1 MSYKNWN
8 AATVVFA
15 VLLAACGDSTEPV
28 QIPLPEETTEA
39 TVADFVTGDILDPSG
54 FDVITRNVVRTD
66 QVTGWDFV
74 YLLDEQ
80 LGPALVTRGSYVLD
94 EDEQSGV
101 QVVSV
106 AFDDLL
112 EAPESGYITSEP
124 IPITEGGV
132 FVTRSRDDQAFG
144 SLRCRYFGKFSVD
157 EIDEEL
163 GFMTFS
169 HLINPNCESRNLN
182 PATNP

>member
-1 MSYKNWN
+1 MSYKQLS
-8 AATVVFA
+8 AATVALA
-15 VLLAACGDSTEPV
+15 VVVAACGDSTEPV
-28 QIPLPEETTEA
+28 QIPLPEEATEA
-39 TVADFVTGDILDPSG
+39 TVADFISGDILDPSG
-54 FDVITRNVVRTD
+54 FDVITRSVIRTD

-74 YLLDEQ
+74 YLRDEE
-80 LGPALVTRGSYVLD
+80 LGPALVTRGSYILD

-124 IPITEGGV
+124 IPIAQGDV
-132 FVTRSRDDQAFG
+132 FVTRSRDDEAFG
-144 SLRCRYFGKFSVD
+144 NLRCRYFGKFSVD
-157 EIDEEL
+157 EIDDEL

>member
-1 MSYKNWN
+1 MSYMKRG
-8 AATVVFA
+8 AATA
-15 VLLAACGDSTEPV
+15 VIAAALAACGDSTEPV
-28 QIPLPEETTEA
+28 QIPLPEEA
-39 TVADFVTGDILDPSG
+39 TQAIVADFVTGDILDPSG

-74 YLLDEQ
+74 YLVDEEV
-80 LGPALVTRGSYVLD
+80 GPALVTRGSYILD
-94 EDEQSGV
+94 TDEQSGV
-101 QVVSV
+101 TVVPV
-106 AFDDLL
+106 PFDDLL
-112 EAPESGYITSEP
+112 EAPESGYVTNAP
-124 IPITEGGV
+124 IPISEGGV
-132 FVTRSRDDQAFG
+132 FVTRSRDDDAFG

>member
-1 MSYKNWN
+1 MSYTKRS
-8 AATVVFA
+8 AAIA
-15 VLLAACGDSTEPV
+15 ALAGVLVGCGDSTEPI
-28 QIPLPEETTEA
+28 QIPLPEEATQA
-39 TVADFVTGDILDPSG
+39 TVADFITGDLLDPSG
-54 FDVITRNVVRTD
+54 FDVITRSVVRTD

-74 YLLDEQ
+74 YLLDEE

-101 QVVSV
+101 QVVTV
-106 AFDDLL
+106 TFDDLL

-124 IPITEGGV
+124 IPISEGGV
-132 FVTRSRDDQAFG
+132 FVTRSRDDAAFG
-144 SLRCRYFGKFSVD
+144 NLRCRYFGKFSID

-163 GFMTFS
+163 GLMTFS

>member
-1 MSYKNWN
+1 MSYAKWS
-8 AATVVFA
+8 ATTLALAVV
-15 VLLAACGDSTEPV
+15 LTACGDSTEPV
-28 QIPLPEETTEA
+28 QIPLPEEA
-39 TVADFVTGDILDPSG
+39 TQAMVADFITGDLLDPSG

-74 YLLDEQ
+74 YLLDEE
-80 LGPALVTRGSYVLD
+80 LGPALVTRGSYILD

-101 QVVSV
+101 QVVPV
-106 AFDDLL
+106 AFEDLV
-112 EAPESGYITSEP
+112 EAPESGYITTEP
-124 IPITEGGV
+124 IPISEGGV
-132 FVTRSRDDQAFG
+132 FVTRSRDDLAFG
-144 SLRCRYFGKFSVD
+144 SLRCRYYGKFSVD

-182 PATNP
+182 PPTSP